1 MEPGQAVQKPLQ
13 EPRQLLVSLDL
24 RGGHGR
30 AADEFKIY
38 FKSIARTWG
47 SGGRER

>member
-1 MEPGQAVQKPLQ
+1 MEVGQQFKSLLQ

-24 RGGHGR
+24 GDGHGR
-30 AADEFKIY
+30 ADEFKIY
-38 FKSIARTWG
+38 FRSIARTGG